1 MISMY
6 QMEQEWQEVFKKL
19 LDPDVPEEAVFDT
32 LEMIEADM
40 ETKADRYAMVLRDMD
55 GDVATIDVEIKRLQ
69 ERKKFILNRRD
80 RLKAT
85 LYASM
90 KATGRTSFKTALYS
104 FTIQGNGGR
113 RPVKLL
119 DDVPERWRKP
129 GEPDMGK
136 IREALENGQALP
148 FATLGERGESLRIR

>member
-40 ETKADRYAMVLRDMD
+40 DTKADRYAMVLRDMD
-55 GDVATIDVEIKRLQ
+55 GDVATIDGEIKRLQ
-69 ERKKFILNRRD
+69 ERKKFILNRCD

-104 FTIQGNGGR
+104 FTIQGNGGS

-148 FATLGERGESLRIR
+148 FAALGERGESLRIR